1 LLTEIDDNDFLYDEP
16 SPYENVLQTS
26 AHNESIASTYQ
37 IDECLDD
44 EDVDER
50 DHVKELEETIANLSR
65 HFPSEPIHETTI
77 DSETILEMEIE
88 SPINDKSSPSPPLPP
103 LTTTATASIESTS
116 LSYSIPINSL
126 SRSSCIRENLTDLIL
141 DRSSNNKRLQRT
153 LSTNTQVM
161 TKV

>member
-1 LLTEIDDNDFLYDEP
+1 MLTEIDDNDFLYDEP

-37 IDECLDD
+37 IDECPDD
-44 EDVDER
+44 DDVDER

-65 HFPSEPIHETTI
+65 HFPSDPIHETTI

-88 SPINDKSSPSPPLPP
+88 SPINDESSPPSLSAK
-103 LTTTATASIESTS
+103 TSIESTS

-126 SRSSCIRENLTDLIL
+126 SRSSGIRENLTDLIL